1 MRFQLIIARTE
12 RLNRV
17 SEIYGLFEIFLNPFA
32 RKIVKPFKIIFESQT
47 LFTVVEIL
55 YIHTAVVGVEHLF
68 IFTVKFIRHKSKFK
82 QPFFEVAVVT
92 FWKER
97 VL

>member
-1 MRFQLIIARTE
+1 MRFQLIVARTE

-17 SEIYGLFEIFLNPFA
+17 SEIYGLFEIFLKPFA

-55 YIHTAVVGVEHLF
+55 
-68 IFTVKFIRHKSKFK
+68 
-82 QPFFEVAVVT
+82 
-92 FWKER
+92 
-97 VL
+97 